1 MARKTLLKMAVS
13 SFTALAIATVAMPV
27 IPAFA
32 EAGTVSYSFDGYD
45 VEYSVKNEWTE
56 GQSIEV
62 KITNTGDEPI
72 LNWAFKYDAE
82 GEINGLWNASVY
94 DSQETSYII
103 KNVGW
108 NYEIAPDESVSFGY
122 TLSDYSGTNPD
133 KFELC
138 AKRVD

>member
-1 MARKTLLKMAVS
+1 MARKTLLKRAVS
-13 SFTALAIATVAMPV
+13 SFTALSTALVAMPV

-32 EAGTVSYSFDGYD
+32 ETGATTYSFDGYD

-82 GEINGLWNASVY
+82 GIIDGLWNASIY
-94 DSQETSYII
+94 DTKETSYII
-103 KNVGW
+103 KNVG
-108 NYEIAPDESVSFGY
+108 
-122 TLSDYSGTNPD
+122 
-133 KFELC
+133 
-138 AKRVD
+138 

>member
-32 EAGTVSYSFDGYD
+32 EAGTVSYSFDGYA